1 MRRSVISNPIFHNLM
16 DRLIGGLLGKIPD
29 CFLTRH
35 PEKRLP
41 GHASFYFKFIE
52 GESILLHLDF
62 LEIGATSGSTCSSGA
77 LKGSHV
83 LEGIGVDRTRG
94 QGSVDFS
101 LAIDNSLEEVESL
114 LRELPIRGK
123 IEKSAAS
130 GKPAG
135 AANPAAAFR
144 LQRTPAIR
152 AGLHSPVQGR
162 FLLTER

>member
-1 MRRSVISNPIFHNLM
+1 
-16 DRLIGGLLGKIPD
+16 LIRDLLEKIPD
-29 CFLTRH
+29 CCPTNH

-41 GHASFYFKFIE
+41 GHASFQFKFIE
-52 GESILLHLDF
+52 GESILLHLYF
-62 LEIGATSGSTCSSGA
+62 LGIEATSGSTCSSGV

-83 LEGIGVDRTRG
+83 LEGIGVDRIRG

-101 LAIDNSLEEVESL
+101 LGIDNSLEEVESL

-123 IEKSAAS
+123 IEKSAAF

-144 LQRTPAIR
+144 L
-152 AGLHSPVQGR
+152 
-162 FLLTER
+162 